1 MKKRNNDKANQ
12 LTFKIGLRVSEDYYR
27 KLERWLENSN
37 CRSVTELARQIL
49 YEERIVWYTRDSRTD
64 ATAAELA
71 GIRRELRAI
80 GVNINQVTK
89 HFNSTAIPQEKLYD
103 ALKIL
108 DEFKAVSTRV
118 DALLE
123 AISNFSDEWSP
134 R

>member
-1 MKKRNNDKANQ
+1 MKKRNNDKTNQ
-12 LTFKIGLRVSEDYYR
+12 LTYKIGLRVSEDYYR

-49 YEERIVWYTRDSRTD
+49 YEERIVWYTRDSRMD

-80 GVNINQVTK
+80 GINVNQVTK
-89 HFNSTAIPQEKLYD
+89 HFNSTTIPQQKLYD

-108 DEFKAVSTRV
+108 DEFKLVSTRV

-123 AISNFSDEWSP
+123 AISNFSDQWSP